1 MFLTEVQNLNLSYC
15 FPCLNCAWLCAE
27 QGIRVRGGSQKEE
40 RSIVP
45 IAKVNSSKC
54 LIVSVFSNQVDF
66 SNSCEEPSACASST
80 D

>member
-15 FPCLNCAWLCAE
+15 SPCLNCAWLCAE
-27 QGIRVRGGSQKEE
+27 QGIRVRGGSPKEE
-40 RSIVP
+40 GSIVP

-54 LIVSVFSNQVDF
+54 LIVSVFSHQVGISD
-66 SNSCEEPSACASST
+66 SCKEPSVCASSR